1 MRMLLCWI
9 LMAMMLTACGSKE
22 SRRDSFFQNGLKLE
36 QEGRTVEARIE
47 KQGLYRHEQSPPAKQ
62 GTDLK
67 GKGLAFSNDF
77 TSGKL
82 GLCPFSLFYHRKIN
96 AQFSSIFFI
105 RSCSF
110 LATCILRLLANIII
124 SLLTRRQRETIASII
139 PKKLNPNKI
148 NE

>member
-1 MRMLLCWI
+1 MPFLSKSPFNCVTNKNERSRDH
-9 LMAMMLTACGSKE
+9 GSFQ
-22 SRRDSFFQNGLKLE
+22 SR
-36 QEGRTVEARIE
+36 E

-67 GKGLAFSNDF
+67 GKGLAFSNAF

-124 SLLTRRQRETIASII
+124 SLLTRRQRGTIASII
-139 PKKLNPNKI
+139 PKKLNPHKI
-148 NE
+148 NER

>member
-1 MRMLLCWI
+1 
-9 LMAMMLTACGSKE
+9 MAVF
-22 SRRDSFFQNGLKLE
+22 R
-36 QEGRTVEARIE
+36 VEKNKGYTR
-47 KQGLYRHEQSPPAKQ
+47 YEQSPPAKQ
-62 GTDLK
+62 RTDPK
-67 GKGLAFSNDF
+67 GKGLALSNAF

-124 SLLTRRQRETIASII
+124 SLLTRRQRGTIASII

-148 NE
+148 NEW

>member
-1 MRMLLCWI
+1 MIFRFCQRKHKDTAFFMPMLR
-9 LMAMMLTACGSKE
+9 
-22 SRRDSFFQNGLKLE
+22 SRGIYRLE
-36 QEGRTVEARIE
+36 I
-47 KQGLYRHEQSPPAKQ
+47 QGLYRHEQSPPAKQ

-67 GKGLAFSNDF
+67 GKGLAFSNAF

-124 SLLTRRQRETIASII
+124 SLLTRRQRGTIASII
-139 PKKLNPNKI
+139 PNKLNPNKI
-148 NE
+148 NER